1 MRAQESEHKAHTNQ
15 NSRSTHDTQL
25 HSTAT
30 ADTHGMIEETI
41 VTETRRTTEATM
53 RMEHKTQLDIP
64 ITHTQNTQ
72 TPAVAV
78 HSAGTTMTDGPPAP
92 APAAAAT
99 AATNTD
105 RPPATVC
112 GSTQTPPQP
121 LPKPQSNGVAADTV
135 IDTASISKHSSL
147 QYFTK
152 IIDQKDSVATASH
165 VATNGDVYRRF
176 DNVRPATNTTEDT
189 VKLHAELAEMN
200 LLPGPPPEMGFAPKP
215 QKPKP
220 EQLSDRIR
228 KLEESH
234 KEIADIPSGGVRML
248 PPAIVSP
255 VFQKPAGQTS
265 NGHREP
271 ETEHRTYVESN
282 QLDSTTTLH
291 ESMHSQYKHENGFA
305 APSVPADKRAP
316 SPRPSAHGVAMD
328 RMWTSTKPPAPAPA
342 SAAEPPAQ
350 LFDSS
355 CFHTSKNEFAE
366 QKSVSV
372 TRKPIGTPIS
382 ESDTEPPMSHC
393 ESATSDGESMHP
405 QRPQLR
411 RRNSTKETAKMFEN
425 KIRDMDSAPHRHLYD
440 LKAPGLVKQILP
452 RAQSVTGPQS
462 ETPLPSAHRPSDI
475 YLEPGTPPEICY
487 APRMPTASERKQSLV
502 DAIEQTIE
510 KDFVNG
516 PTKILA
522 GAVRMIPPAAI
533 KKTPAQPNG
542 LPKPVPAQQQPTETV
557 QRLYDSKIYETKTAS
572 HVNGNGYQSG
582 GVAPAVQPAATNGQP
597 PVTRNGYAAD
607 AEDTL
612 KRKSQSAQFT
622 STSTDSMKQSTSV
635 FESYSSNYQKSY
647 SGPNGA
653 APPTQ
658 PINHNHS
665 VPYAQPTPQTSHKT
679 PHVSHGHLDHLN
691 GTSQKVRFACCV
703 LCSVD
708 VSFYPN
714 LVSDLSFPN
723 IYTLE
728 ICS

>member
-1 MRAQESEHKAHTNQ
+1 
-15 NSRSTHDTQL
+15 
-25 HSTAT
+25 
-30 ADTHGMIEETI
+30 MIEETI

-53 RMEHKTQLDIP
+53 RMEHKSQQDIP

-78 HSAGTTMTDGPPAP
+78 HSAGTTMTDGPPAVQ
-92 APAAAAT
+92 AAAT
-99 AATNTD
+99 AATNTE

-121 LPKPQSNGVAADTV
+121 MPKPFASQSNGVAADTI

-147 QYFTK
+147 EYFTK
-152 IIDQKDSVATASH
+152 IIDQNDTISTPSH
-165 VATNGDVYRRF
+165 VATNGDAYRRF
-176 DNVRPATNTTEDT
+176 DNVQSATNTAEDT

-215 QKPKP
+215 QKPKQ

-234 KEIADIPSGGVRML
+234 KEISDIPSGGVRML
-248 PPAIVSP
+248 PPAIESP
-255 VFQKPAGQTS
+255 VFQKPAGKTS

-271 ETEHRTYVESN
+271 ETGHSTYVDSN
-282 QLDSTTTLH
+282 RLDSTTSAMH
-291 ESMHSQYKHENGFA
+291 ESIQSQYKYENGFA
-305 APSVPADKRAP
+305 APLSSSMPSDKRAP
-316 SPRPSAHGVAMD
+316 SPRPSAQGVAMD
-328 RMWTSTKPPAPAPA
+328 RMWTTAKPPPPPT
-342 SAAEPPAQ
+342 SATEQPSK

-366 QKSVSV
+366 QKSISI

-382 ESDTEPPMSHC
+382 ESDTEPPTSHY
-393 ESATSDGESMHP
+393 ESATSDGESMHA

-425 KIRDMDSAPHRHLYD
+425 KIRDMDSAPHRHMYD

-452 RAQSVTGPQS
+452 RGQPTMAQS
-462 ETPLPSAHRPSDI
+462 ELPLSSAPLSADI
-475 YLEPGTPPEICY
+475 HLEPGTPPEICY

-522 GAVRMIPPAAI
+522 GAVRMIPPAAA
-533 KKTPAQPNG
+533 KKTPAPQNGFSKQVQPPQQPN
-542 LPKPVPAQQQPTETV
+542 ETV
-557 QRLYDSKIYETKTAS
+557 QRLYESKIYETKTAS
-572 HVNGNGYQSG
+572 QVNGNGYQPSQG
-582 GVAPAVQPAATNGQP
+582 LAPVQPSITKGQQ
-597 PVTRNGYAAD
+597 PVAGNGYLAD

-612 KRKSQSAQFT
+612 RRKSQSAQYA
-622 STSTDSMKQSTSV
+622 STSSDSMKKSSSV

-647 SGPNGA
+647 SSTNGSTTQ
-653 APPTQ
+653 TQ
-658 PINHNHS
+658 PIHQNHS
-665 VPYAQPTPQTSHKT
+665 VPFVQPTPQTSHT
-679 PHVSHGHLDHLN
+679 TSHLSHGHLDHFN
-691 GTSQKVRFACCV
+691 GTSQKVRFVCCL

-708 VSFYPN
+708 VFVFS
-714 LVSDLSFPN
+714 
-723 IYTLE
+723 
-728 ICS
+728 